1 MANPKVNDYEV
12 VFQDVLED
20 KSLADGMVDLVLSF
34 TKFIGEAQSIFTFE
48 GILVDEVVE
57 GKFSD
62 FLLGRDSVVPD
73 LRSRFG
79 TTATFM
85 VQTYKKIHG
94 HVEGDPFDVII
105 TPVGI
110 GQNLNSTLLYSL
122 AGETV
127 EPEHS
132 SFNPRKPVKFEKNE
146 IAYGLLQSSYF
157 QVDLESQKLIVTRD
171 DRAKEIFDDRLQ
183 KLALLHPD
191 ALSRRLAGNEFVE
204 RMRQQFE
211 AVRLLLPSIENAAL
225 SSEIQNV
232 VSTNAAAIQ
241 RVASLEDAYQRSA
254 SRAKNRAVLSAIVG
268 VAQFGLNIAGHAQ
281 RTAQMKE
288 HQEALKQDRELLQS
302 TFDDLKSEVTA
313 MRLSIDEQGEAIES
327 LVKTNKEREAF
338 LPLFEPSTFDAVS
351 DFYDGQHTSLSRS
364 IDAVI
369 TLEVERTPD
378 SFKLHYERSANPQMN
393 PR

>member
-110 GQNLNSTLLYSL
+110 GQNLNSTLLR
-122 AGETV
+122 G
-127 EPEHS
+127 
-132 SFNPRKPVKFEKNE
+132 KP
-146 IAYGLLQSSYF
+146 
-157 QVDLESQKLIVTRD
+157 
-171 DRAKEIFDDRLQ
+171 
-183 KLALLHPD
+183 
-191 ALSRRLAGNEFVE
+191 
-204 RMRQQFE
+204 
-211 AVRLLLPSIENAAL
+211 
-225 SSEIQNV
+225 
-232 VSTNAAAIQ
+232 
-241 RVASLEDAYQRSA
+241 
-254 SRAKNRAVLSAIVG
+254 
-268 VAQFGLNIAGHAQ
+268 
-281 RTAQMKE
+281 
-288 HQEALKQDRELLQS
+288 
-302 TFDDLKSEVTA
+302 
-313 MRLSIDEQGEAIES
+313 
-327 LVKTNKEREAF
+327 
-338 LPLFEPSTFDAVS
+338 
-351 DFYDGQHTSLSRS
+351 LSRS
-364 IDAVI
+364 ILRSIQESPLNSKRTRSHMACFRAVTFRLI
-369 TLEVERTPD
+369 
-378 SFKLHYERSANPQMN
+378 
-393 PR
+393 

>member
-1 MANPKVNDYEV
+1 
-12 VFQDVLED
+12 
-20 KSLADGMVDLVLSF
+20 
-34 TKFIGEAQSIFTFE
+34 
-48 GILVDEVVE
+48 
-57 GKFSD
+57 
-62 FLLGRDSVVPD
+62 
-73 LRSRFG
+73 
-79 TTATFM
+79 
-85 VQTYKKIHG
+85 
-94 HVEGDPFDVII
+94 
-105 TPVGI
+105 
-110 GQNLNSTLLYSL
+110 
-122 AGETV
+122 
-127 EPEHS
+127 
-132 SFNPRKPVKFEKNE
+132 
-146 IAYGLLQSSYF
+146 LLQSSYF